1 MFYKEIPVAGPVS
14 MKKTETLMSDLKSKY
29 ADKSWNETVQL
40 VRRCMEKTKGDGRV
54 CEPIA
59 QCLQKINEA
68 LNVSSLTA
76 MVSRLEMI
84 AKQRGLASHMSPTE
98 TVCYLTA
105 DLFYLEVVLLPGGR
119 VEDVRVAHHGEA
131 PVSSPSLLQL
141 LRMKNF
147 HEFSLK
153 LDDLASFYIIPGD
166 GDVKTKIYTCL
177 RHLET
182 DLFKISHLPRSL
194 RESDLHVDLIMN
206 GRIGNVQPGKE
217 GTPLTIEYYISPLDV
232 LIRLSNTGEV
242 SVGQMALVTVGSSDA
257 SHRLQR
263 ASLISSPPQVDSFG
277 FPVFQPLTES
287 CSELLPATFLLK
299 LQPPLPM
306 LMTFIEKMGKITD
319 GVIAE
324 KPQQVE
330 PLPQLLLNTSKT
342 LSSKISW
349 TDGVQFVVPLPA
361 SEYHSYVF
369 PGAVWGRESWKGALI
384 HTVPFTHPGHV
395 PALLDLLR
403 HQSAINL
410 LLASCFSNHSQLID
424 AGLLYDLRC
433 EILPESDHCL
443 SVTFSLDDN
452 NHLAVLQVTVVDSHQ
467 MSCRLLMPDF
477 VDHKLD
483 DYISRVLTRCMSIP
497 ITMRAIRRK
506 VASWMTPPVPA
517 ADPESSA
524 VMESDIIRAVHPSAS
539 VSCEAVE
546 DESVVS
552 PSGRYLMS
560 VAAPVADNANTD
572 AVANRSPCASLA
584 VCLHWVTSGLP
595 AELL

>member
-1 MFYKEIPVAGPVS
+1 METKKERGPVS
-14 MKKTETLMSDLKSKY
+14 MKTKTLMSDLKSKY

-40 VRRCMEKTKGDGRV
+40 VRRCMEKTKGDSRV

-59 QCLQKINEA
+59 KCLQKINEA

-76 MVSRLEMI
+76 MVSKLEMI
-84 AKQRGLASHMSPTE
+84 AKQRGLGSHMSPTE

-105 DLFYLEVVLLPGGR
+105 DLFYIEVVLLLGGR

-131 PVSSPSLLQL
+131 PVSSPSLRQL
-141 LRMKNF
+141 LRMKKF
-147 HEFSLK
+147 QEFSLK
-153 LDDLASFYIIPGD
+153 LDDLASFYNILGD
-166 GDVKTKIYTCL
+166 SDVKIKIYTSL

-182 DLFKISHLPRSL
+182 DLVKISHLPRSL

-217 GTPLTIEYYISPLDV
+217 GAPMTIKYYISPLDV
-232 LIRLSNTGEV
+232 LMGLSSTGEV
-242 SVGQMALVTVGSSDA
+242 GSGQIALVTVGSSEV
-257 SHRLQR
+257 SHRLQME
-263 ASLISSPPQVDSFG
+263 SLISSPPQVDSFG

-287 CSELLPATFLLK
+287 SSELLPATFLLK

-306 LMTFIEKMGKITD
+306 LISFIEKMGQITD
-319 GVIAE
+319 GAAE

-330 PLPQLLLNTSKT
+330 PLPQLLMKT
-342 LSSKISW
+342 CKMLKSEIFW
-349 TDGVQFVVPLPA
+349 TEGVQFVVPLPA

-369 PGAVWGRESWKGALI
+369 PGAEWGRESWKGALI

-395 PALLDLLR
+395 PALLNILR
-403 HQSAINL
+403 HQSAINV
-410 LLASCFSNHSQLID
+410 LLASCFSDHNHHID
-424 AGLLYDLRC
+424 ADLLYDMRC

-443 SVTFSLDDN
+443 SVTFSIDDN
-452 NHLAVLQVTVVDSHQ
+452 NHLAVLQVMLADSHQ

-483 DYISRVLTRCMSIP
+483 DYVSRVLMRCMSIP

-506 VASWMTPPVPA
+506 AAGRTAPALPVADT
-517 ADPESSA
+517 ESSTP
-524 VMESDIIRAVHPSAS
+524 MESTSTPHSDQS
-539 VSCEAVE
+539 
-546 DESVVS
+546 DESMAS
-552 PSGRYLMS
+552 PE
-560 VAAPVADNANTD
+560 AADNANTD
-572 AVANRSPCASLA
+572 AVANRSPCASLG
-584 VCLHWVTSGLP
+584 VYSHWATSGLP

>member
-1 MFYKEIPVAGPVS
+1 
-14 MKKTETLMSDLKSKY
+14 MKKTKTLMSDLKSRY

-141 LRMKNF
+141 LRMKKF
-147 HEFSLK
+147 QEFSLK

-166 GDVKTKIYTCL
+166 SDVKTKIYTCL

-217 GTPLTIEYYISPLDV
+217 GTPLTIEYYISPSDV

-257 SHRLQR
+257 SHTLQR

-306 LMTFIEKMGKITD
+306 LMSFIEKMGKITD

-369 PGAVWGRESWKGALI
+369 SGAVWGRESWKGALI

-433 EILPESDHCL
+433 EILLESDHCL

-506 VASWMTPPVPA
+506 VASQTTTPVPA

-524 VMESDIIRAVHPSAS
+524 AMESDIIRAVHPSAS
-539 VSCEAVE
+539 VSHEAVE

-552 PSGRYLMS
+552 PSGHHLMS

-584 VCLHWVTSGLP
+584 VCLH
-595 AELL
+595 